1 MKKISKFCLLL
12 FSATLF
18 GQDFYGKVEYQTI
31 QNKSKKEAVSIS
43 KESEK
48 DAAEDAIAGIDKEA
62 FEEAMKKAFQK
73 NYLLTFNKNEALF
86 EEVVALEKPKP
97 GQGGVSFSVSV
108 SMSGDG
114 DKYMNTKDKI
124 SYTEEDIFGDEFVI
138 KDSLPKIAW
147 EISNETKIIG
157 DYNCVKAT
165 YVETV
170 SKNDLEAYERYQ
182 EKTKNGK
189 SSLFEMK
196 KPEPQTIT
204 AWYTSEIPVS
214 FGPNGVWGLPG
225 LILQLE
231 NENYIYFCTKV
242 SIKNNET
249 VKIKI
254 PNSGKVISKKEYEK
268 YEKKMQKQMED
279 NGGTIMFR
287 ETKN

>member
-1 MKKISKFCLLL
+1 MKNLPKLCFLL

-31 QNKSKKEAVSIS
+31 QNKSTKEAVSIS
-43 KESEK
+43 KETEK
-48 DAAEDAIAGIDKEA
+48 ESAEDAIAGIDKEA

-86 EEVVALEKPKP
+86 EEVVALEKPTP

-147 EISNETKIIG
+147 QITNETKIIG

-165 YVETV
+165 YIEPV
-170 SKNDLEAYERYQ
+170 SKNDLEAYNRQQ
-182 EKTKNGK
+182 EKIKNGK
-189 SSLFEMK
+189 TTLFEMK
-196 KPEPQTIT
+196 KPEPKTIT

-279 NGGTIMFR
+279 NDGAFMIR
-287 ETKN
+287 EIKN

>member
-1 MKKISKFCLLL
+1 MKNISKFCLLL

-165 YVETV
+165 YTEPV

-196 KPEPQTIT
+196 KPEPKTIT

-242 SIKNNET
+242 TIKNNET

>member
-1 MKKISKFCLLL
+1 MKNLPKLCLLL
-12 FSATLF
+12 FSVTLF

-31 QNKSKKEAVSIS
+31 QNKSKKEAVSVS

-48 DAAEDAIAGIDKEA
+48 ESAEDALSAIDDKV
-62 FEEAMKKAFQK
+62 FEEAMAKAFQK

-97 GQGGVSFSVSV
+97 GQGGVSISL

-157 DYNCVKAT
+157 DYYCVKAT
-165 YVETV
+165 YIEPV

-189 SSLFEMK
+189 PSFFEMK

-279 NGGTIMFR
+279 NDGPIMIR
-287 ETKN
+287 EIKN

>member
-1 MKKISKFCLLL
+1 MKNISKFCFLL

-31 QNKSKKEAVSIS
+31 KNNSKKETISVS

-48 DAAEDAIAGIDKEA
+48 ESAKDAIAGIDKEA

-97 GQGGVSFSVSV
+97 EQGGVSVSI

-138 KDSLPKIAW
+138 KDSLPKIDW
-147 EISNETKIIG
+147 QITNETKIIG

-165 YVETV
+165 YIEPV
-170 SKNDLEAYERYQ
+170 SKNDLEAYERQQ
-182 EKTKNGK
+182 EKIKNGK
-189 SSLFEMK
+189 TTLFQMK
-196 KPEPQTIT
+196 KPQPQTIT
-204 AWYTSEIPVS
+204 AWYASEIPVS

-242 SIKNNET
+242 SLKNNEK

-268 YEKKMQKQMED
+268 YEKKMLKQMED
-279 NGGTIMFR
+279 NDGAIMIR

>member
-1 MKKISKFCLLL
+1 MKNISKFCLLL

-31 QNKSKKEAVSIS
+31 RNKSKKETISVS

-48 DAAEDAIAGIDKEA
+48 EAAEDALTGFDKEA
-62 FEEAMKKAFQK
+62 MKEAMAKAFQK

-97 GQGGVSFSVSV
+97 GQGGVSISV

-147 EISNETKIIG
+147 QITNETKIIG

-165 YVETV
+165 YIEPV

-189 SSLFEMK
+189 PSFFEMK
-196 KPEPQTIT
+196 KPEPQTIS

-214 FGPNGVWGLPG
+214 FGP
-225 LILQLE
+225 IT
-231 NENYIYFCTKV
+231 FCARF
-242 SIKNNET
+242 IKNISLKSSFVNE
-249 VKIKI
+249 
-254 PNSGKVISKKEYEK
+254 
-268 YEKKMQKQMED
+268 
-279 NGGTIMFR
+279 
-287 ETKN
+287 

>member
-1 MKKISKFCLLL
+1 MKNLPKLCFLL

-31 QNKSKKEAVSIS
+31 QNKSTKEAVSIS
-43 KESEK
+43 KETEK
-48 DAAEDAIAGIDKEA
+48 ESAEDAIAGIDKEA

-86 EEVVALEKPKP
+86 EEVVALEKPTP

-147 EISNETKIIG
+147 QITNETKIIG

-165 YVETV
+165 YIEPV
-170 SKNDLEAYERYQ
+170 SKNDLEAYNRQQ
-182 EKTKNGK
+182 EKIKNGK
-189 SSLFEMK
+189 TTLFEMK
-196 KPEPQTIT
+196 KPEPKTIT

-249 VKIKI
+249 VKVKI

-279 NGGTIMFR
+279 NDGVIFH

>member
-1 MKKISKFCLLL
+1 
-12 FSATLF
+12 
-18 GQDFYGKVEYQTI
+18 
-31 QNKSKKEAVSIS
+31 
-43 KESEK
+43 
-48 DAAEDAIAGIDKEA
+48 
-62 FEEAMKKAFQK
+62 
-73 NYLLTFNKNEALF
+73 
-86 EEVVALEKPKP
+86 
-97 GQGGVSFSVSV
+97 
-108 SMSGDG
+108 MSGDG

-165 YVETV
+165 YTEPV

-196 KPEPQTIT
+196 KPEPKTIT

>member
-1 MKKISKFCLLL
+1 MKNLPKLCFLL

-31 QNKSKKEAVSIS
+31 QNKSKKETVSVS

-48 DAAEDAIAGIDKEA
+48 EAAEDAITGIDKEA

-73 NYLLTFNKNEALF
+73 NYLLTFNKTEALF

-124 SYTEEDIFGDEFVI
+124 SYTDEDIFGDEFVI

-147 EISNETKIIG
+147 QITNETKIIG

-165 YVETV
+165 YIEPV
-170 SKNDLEAYERYQ
+170 SKNDLEAYNRQQ
-182 EKTKNGK
+182 EKIKNGK
-189 SSLFEMK
+189 TTLFEMK
-196 KPEPQTIT
+196 KPEPKTIT

-279 NGGTIMFR
+279 NDGVIFH

>member
-1 MKKISKFCLLL
+1 M
-12 FSATLF
+12 
-18 GQDFYGKVEYQTI
+18 
-31 QNKSKKEAVSIS
+31 KEAM
-43 KESEK
+43 
-48 DAAEDAIAGIDKEA
+48 A
-62 FEEAMKKAFQK
+62 KAFQK
-73 NYLLTFNKNEALF
+73 NYILTFNKNEALF

-97 GQGGVSFSVSV
+97 GQGGVSISV

-114 DKYMNTKDKI
+114 DKYMNTKDKV

-147 EISNETKIIG
+147 EITNETKVIG
-157 DYNCVKAT
+157 GYNCLKAT
-165 YVETV
+165 YIEPV
-170 SKNDLEAYERYQ
+170 SKNNLEAYERYQ

-189 SSLFEMK
+189 PSFFEMK

-268 YEKKMQKQMED
+268 YEKKMQKRMEEND
-279 NGGTIMFR
+279 GVILQ

>member
-1 MKKISKFCLLL
+1 M
-12 FSATLF
+12 
-18 GQDFYGKVEYQTI
+18 
-31 QNKSKKEAVSIS
+31 KEAM
-43 KESEK
+43 
-48 DAAEDAIAGIDKEA
+48 A
-62 FEEAMKKAFQK
+62 KAFQK

-86 EEVVALEKPKP
+86 EEVVALEKPNP
-97 GQGGVSFSVSV
+97 TQGGVSVSI

-147 EISNETKIIG
+147 QITNETKIIG

-165 YVETV
+165 YIEPV

-189 SSLFEMK
+189 PSFFEMK

-254 PNSGKVISKKEYEK
+254 PNAGKVISKKEYEK

-279 NGGTIMFR
+279 NDGPIMIR
-287 ETKN
+287 EIKN

>member
-1 MKKISKFCLLL
+1 MKNLSKFCLLL
-12 FSATLF
+12 ISTTLF

-48 DAAEDAIAGIDKEA
+48 DAAEDGLTGIDKEA
-62 FEEAMKKAFQK
+62 FEEAMAKAFQK
-73 NYLLTFNKNEALF
+73 TYLLTFNKNEALF

-97 GQGGVSFSVSV
+97 GQGGVLVSV
-108 SMSGDG
+108 SMTGDG
-114 DKYMNTKDKI
+114 NKYMNTKDKI
-124 SYTEEDIFGDEFVI
+124 SYTAEDIFGDEFVV
-138 KDSLPKIAW
+138 KDSLQKITW
-147 EISNETKIIG
+147 EITSETKVIG

-165 YVETV
+165 YIEPV

-182 EKTKNGK
+182 EKIKNGK
-189 SSLFEMK
+189 TTLFEMK

-204 AWYTSEIPVS
+204 AWYASEIPVS

-242 SIKNNET
+242 SLKNNEK

-254 PNSGKVISKKEYEK
+254 PNSGKVVSKKEYEK
-268 YEKKMQKQMED
+268 YEKKMLMQMED
-279 NGGTIMFR
+279 NDGIIINS
-287 ETKN
+287 TKN

>member
-1 MKKISKFCLLL
+1 MKNISKFCLLL

-147 EISNETKIIG
+147 EITNETKIIG

-196 KPEPQTIT
+196 KPEPKTIT

>member
-1 MKKISKFCLLL
+1 MKNLSKFCFLL

-48 DAAEDAIAGIDKEA
+48 ESAEDAIAGIDKEA

-97 GQGGVSFSVSV
+97 AQGGVSVSI

-138 KDSLPKIAW
+138 KDSLPKIDW
-147 EISNETKIIG
+147 QITTEIKIIG

-165 YVETV
+165 YIEPV

-182 EKTKNGK
+182 EKINNGK
-189 SSLFEMK
+189 TTLFQMK

-242 SIKNNET
+242 SLKNNEK

-279 NGGTIMFR
+279 NDGAFMIR
-287 ETKN
+287 EIKN

>member
-31 QNKSKKEAVSIS
+31 QNKSTKEAVSIS
-43 KESEK
+43 KETEK
-48 DAAEDAIAGIDKEA
+48 ESAEDAIAGIDKEA

-97 GQGGVSFSVSV
+97 AQGGVSVSI

-138 KDSLPKIAW
+138 KDSLPKIDW
-147 EISNETKIIG
+147 QITTEIKIIG

-165 YVETV
+165 YIEPV

-182 EKTKNGK
+182 EKINNGK
-189 SSLFEMK
+189 TTLFQMK

-242 SIKNNET
+242 SLKNNEK

-279 NGGTIMFR
+279 NDGAFMIR
-287 ETKN
+287 EIKN

>member
-1 MKKISKFCLLL
+1 M
-12 FSATLF
+12 
-18 GQDFYGKVEYQTI
+18 
-31 QNKSKKEAVSIS
+31 SI
-43 KESEK
+43 
-48 DAAEDAIAGIDKEA
+48 
-62 FEEAMKKAFQK
+62 
-73 NYLLTFNKNEALF
+73 
-86 EEVVALEKPKP
+86 
-97 GQGGVSFSVSV
+97 SV

-147 EISNETKIIG
+147 EITNETKIIG

-165 YVETV
+165 YIEPV

-189 SSLFEMK
+189 PSFFEMK

-242 SIKNNET
+242 SLKNNEK

-279 NGGTIMFR
+279 NDGPIMIR
-287 ETKN
+287 EIKN

>member
-1 MKKISKFCLLL
+1 MKNISKFCLLL

-31 QNKSKKEAVSIS
+31 RNKSKKEAISVS

-48 DAAEDAIAGIDKEA
+48 ERASNALTGFDKEA
-62 FEEAMKKAFQK
+62 MKEAMAKAFQK

-86 EEVVALEKPKP
+86 EEVVALEKPNP
-97 GQGGVSFSVSV
+97 MQGDVSFSVR
-108 SMSGDG
+108 MSGDG

-165 YVETV
+165 YIEPV

-189 SSLFEMK
+189 PSFFEMK

-242 SIKNNET
+242 SLKNNEK

-279 NGGTIMFR
+279 NDGEFMIR
-287 ETKN
+287 EIKN

>member
-1 MKKISKFCLLL
+1 MKNLPKFCFLL

-31 QNKSKKEAVSIS
+31 QNKSKKEAVSVS

-48 DAAEDAIAGIDKEA
+48 EAAEDAIAGIDKEA

-73 NYLLTFNKNEALF
+73 NYLLTFNKTEALF
-86 EEVVALEKPKP
+86 EEVVALEKPIP

-147 EISNETKIIG
+147 QITNETKIIG

-165 YVETV
+165 YIEPV
-170 SKNDLEAYERYQ
+170 SKNDLEAYNRQQ
-182 EKTKNGK
+182 EKIKNGK
-189 SSLFEMK
+189 TTLFEMK
-196 KPEPQTIT
+196 KPEPKTIT

-249 VKIKI
+249 VKVKI

-279 NGGTIMFR
+279 NDGVIFH

>member
-1 MKKISKFCLLL
+1 MKNLPKFCLLL

-18 GQDFYGKVEYQTI
+18 GQEFYGKVEYQTI
-31 QNKSKKEAVSIS
+31 QNKSKKEAVSVS

-48 DAAEDAIAGIDKEA
+48 EAAEDAIAGIDKEA

-73 NYLLTFNKNEALF
+73 NYLLTFNKTEALF

-147 EISNETKIIG
+147 QITNETKIIG

-165 YVETV
+165 YIEPV
-170 SKNDLEAYERYQ
+170 SKNDLEAYNRQQ
-182 EKTKNGK
+182 EKIKNGK
-189 SSLFEMK
+189 TTLFEMK
-196 KPEPQTIT
+196 KPEPKTIT

-268 YEKKMQKQMED
+268 YEKKIQKQIED
-279 NGGTIMFR
+279 NDGVIFH

>member
-1 MKKISKFCLLL
+1 MRNLSKFCLLL
-12 FSATLF
+12 FSVTLF

-31 QNKSKKEAVSIS
+31 QNKSKKEAISIS

-48 DAAEDAIAGIDKEA
+48 DAAEDALTGIDKEA
-62 FEEAMKKAFQK
+62 FEKAMAKAFQK
-73 NYLLTFNKNEALF
+73 NYLLSFNKNEALF
-86 EEVVALEKPKP
+86 EEIVALEKPNP
-97 GQGGVSFSVSV
+97 TQGGVSFSI

-124 SYTEEDIFGDEFVI
+124 SYVEEDIFGDEFVI

-147 EISNETKIIG
+147 QITNETKIIG
-157 DYNCVKAT
+157 GYNCLKAT
-165 YVETV
+165 HIEPV

-182 EKTKNGK
+182 EKIKNGK
-189 SSLFEMK
+189 SSFFEMK
-196 KPEPQTIT
+196 KPESQTVT

-242 SIKNNET
+242 SLKNNEKI
-249 VKIKI
+249 KIKI

-279 NGGTIMFR
+279 NDGIIIQ

>member
-1 MKKISKFCLLL
+1 MKNLPKFYFLL
-12 FSATLF
+12 FSVTLF

-31 QNKSKKEAVSIS
+31 RNKSKKEAVSIS
-43 KESEK
+43 NESEK
-48 DAAEDAIAGIDKEA
+48 ESAKDALAGIDKEA
-62 FEEAMKKAFQK
+62 FEEAMAKAFQK

-97 GQGGVSFSVSV
+97 EQGGVSVSI

-138 KDSLPKIAW
+138 KDSLPKIDW
-147 EISNETKIIG
+147 QITNETKIIG

-165 YVETV
+165 YIEPV
-170 SKNDLEAYERYQ
+170 SKNDLEAYERQQ
-182 EKTKNGK
+182 EKIKNGK
-189 SSLFEMK
+189 TTLFQMK

-204 AWYTSEIPVS
+204 AWYASEIPVS

-242 SIKNNET
+242 SLKNNEK

-254 PNSGKVISKKEYEK
+254 PNSGKVVSKKEYEK
-268 YEKKMQKQMED
+268 YEKKMLKQMDD
-279 NGGTIMFR
+279 NDGAIMIR

>member
-1 MKKISKFCLLL
+1 MKNISKFCLLL

-48 DAAEDAIAGIDKEA
+48 ESAKDALAGIDKEA

-86 EEVVALEKPKP
+86 EEIVELEKPKP
-97 GQGGVSFSVSV
+97 GQGGVSVSI

-114 DKYMNTKDKI
+114 DKYMNTKEKI

-138 KDSLPKIAW
+138 KDSLPKIDW
-147 EISNETKIIG
+147 QITNETKIIG

-165 YVETV
+165 YIEPV
-170 SKNDLEAYERYQ
+170 SKNDLEAYERQQ
-182 EKTKNGK
+182 EKIKNGK
-189 SSLFEMK
+189 TTLFQMK

-204 AWYTSEIPVS
+204 AWYASEIPVS

-242 SIKNNET
+242 SLKNNEK

-279 NGGTIMFR
+279 NDGEFMIR
-287 ETKN
+287 EIKN

>member
-1 MKKISKFCLLL
+1 MKNLPKFCFFL

-48 DAAEDAIAGIDKEA
+48 ESKEDALAGIDKEA
-62 FEEAMKKAFQK
+62 FEEAMAKAFQK

-86 EEVVALEKPKP
+86 EEVVALEKPNP
-97 GQGGVSFSVSV
+97 TQGGMSISV

-124 SYTEEDIFGDEFVI
+124 SFTEEDIFGDEFVI

-165 YVETV
+165 YIEPV

-182 EKTKNGK
+182 EKTKNEK
-189 SSLFEMK
+189 PSFFEMK

-242 SIKNNET
+242 SLKNNEI

-279 NGGTIMFR
+279 NDGEFMIR
-287 ETKN
+287 EIKN

>member
-1 MKKISKFCLLL
+1 MKKISKFCFLL

-48 DAAEDAIAGIDKEA
+48 DAAEDALAGIDKEA
-62 FEEAMKKAFQK
+62 FEEAMAKAFQK

-138 KDSLPKIAW
+138 KDSLPKIDW
-147 EISNETKIIG
+147 QITNETKIIG

-165 YVETV
+165 YTEPV

-196 KPEPQTIT
+196 KPEPKTIT

>member
-1 MKKISKFCLLL
+1 MKNISKFCLLL

-48 DAAEDAIAGIDKEA
+48 ESAKDALAGIDKEA
-62 FEEAMKKAFQK
+62 FEEAMAKAFQK

-86 EEVVALEKPKP
+86 EEVVALEKPKS
-97 GQGGVSFSVSV
+97 GQGGVSVSI

-147 EISNETKIIG
+147 EITNETKIIG

-165 YVETV
+165 YTEPV
-170 SKNDLEAYERYQ
+170 SKNDLEAYERYL

-189 SSLFEMK
+189 PSFFEMK

-242 SIKNNET
+242 SLKNNEK

-279 NGGTIMFR
+279 NDGPIMIR
-287 ETKN
+287 EIKN

>member
-48 DAAEDAIAGIDKEA
+48 DAAEDALAGIDKEA
-62 FEEAMKKAFQK
+62 FEEAMAKAFQK

-138 KDSLPKIAW
+138 KDSLPKIDW
-147 EISNETKIIG
+147 QITNETKIIG
-157 DYNCVKAT
+157 DYNCLKAT
-165 YVETV
+165 YVEPI

-196 KPEPQTIT
+196 KPEPKTIT

>member
-1 MKKISKFCLLL
+1 MKNLPKFCLLL
-12 FSATLF
+12 FSVTLF

-31 QNKSKKEAVSIS
+31 QNKSKKEAVSVS

-48 DAAEDAIAGIDKEA
+48 EEAEDALTGFDKEA

-97 GQGGVSFSVSV
+97 SQGGVSISV

-147 EISNETKIIG
+147 QITNETKIIG

-165 YVETV
+165 YIEPV

-182 EKTKNGK
+182 EKIKNGK
-189 SSLFEMK
+189 PSFFEMK
-196 KPEPQTIT
+196 KPEPKTIT

-242 SIKNNET
+242 SLKNNEK

-279 NGGTIMFR
+279 NDGGIIH

>member
-1 MKKISKFCLLL
+1 MKNLPKLCLLL
-12 FSATLF
+12 FSVTLF

-31 QNKSKKEAVSIS
+31 QNKSKKEAVSVS

-48 DAAEDAIAGIDKEA
+48 ESAEDALAGIDKEA

-73 NYLLTFNKNEALF
+73 NCLLTFNKNEALF

-97 GQGGVSFSVSV
+97 MQGGMSISV

-147 EISNETKIIG
+147 QITNETKIIG

-165 YVETV
+165 YIEPV

-189 SSLFEMK
+189 PSFFEMK
-196 KPEPQTIT
+196 KPEPKTIT

-268 YEKKMQKQMED
+268 YEKKMQKRMEEND
-279 NGGTIMFR
+279 GVIFQ

>member
-1 MKKISKFCLLL
+1 MKNISKFCFLL

-48 DAAEDAIAGIDKEA
+48 ESAKDALAGIDKEA
-62 FEEAMKKAFQK
+62 FEEAMAKAFQK
-73 NYLLTFNKNEALF
+73 NYILTFNKNEALF
-86 EEVVALEKPKP
+86 EEVVALEKPNP
-97 GQGGVSFSVSV
+97 TQGGVSVSI

-147 EISNETKIIG
+147 EISNKTKIIG

-165 YVETV
+165 YIEPV
-170 SKNDLEAYERYQ
+170 SKNDLEAYERQQ
-182 EKTKNGK
+182 EKIKNGK
-189 SSLFEMK
+189 TTLFQMK

-242 SIKNNET
+242 SLKNNEK

-279 NGGTIMFR
+279 NDGEFMIR
-287 ETKN
+287 EIKN

>member
-1 MKKISKFCLLL
+1 MKNLPKFCFLL

-31 QNKSKKEAVSIS
+31 QNKSKKEAISVS

-48 DAAEDAIAGIDKEA
+48 EAAEGAIAGIDKEA

-86 EEVVALEKPKP
+86 EEVVALEKPNP
-97 GQGGVSFSVSV
+97 TQGGMSISF

-147 EISNETKIIG
+147 QITNETKIIG
-157 DYNCVKAT
+157 GYNCVKAT
-165 YVETV
+165 YLEPV
-170 SKNDLEAYERYQ
+170 SKNDLEAYNRQQ
-182 EKTKNGK
+182 EKLKNGK
-189 SSLFEMK
+189 TTLFEMK
-196 KPEPQTIT
+196 KPEPKTIT

-249 VKIKI
+249 VKVKI

-279 NGGTIMFR
+279 NDGVIIH

>member
-1 MKKISKFCLLL
+1 MKNISKFCLLL
-12 FSATLF
+12 FSATHF

-165 YVETV
+165 YTEPV

-196 KPEPQTIT
+196 KPEPKTIT

-242 SIKNNET
+242 TIKNNET
-249 VKIKI
+249 VKVKI
-254 PNSGKVISKKEYEK
+254 PNAGKVISKKEYEK

>member
-1 MKKISKFCLLL
+1 
-12 FSATLF
+12 
-18 GQDFYGKVEYQTI
+18 
-31 QNKSKKEAVSIS
+31 
-43 KESEK
+43 
-48 DAAEDAIAGIDKEA
+48 
-62 FEEAMKKAFQK
+62 
-73 NYLLTFNKNEALF
+73 
-86 EEVVALEKPKP
+86 
-97 GQGGVSFSVSV
+97 
-108 SMSGDG
+108 
-114 DKYMNTKDKI
+114 MNTKDKI

-165 YVETV
+165 YVEPV
-170 SKNDLEAYERYQ
+170 SKNDLEAYERQQ
-182 EKTKNGK
+182 EKIKNGK
-189 SSLFEMK
+189 TTLFEMK
-196 KPEPQTIT
+196 KPEPKTIT

>member
-1 MKKISKFCLLL
+1 MKNISKFCLLL

-48 DAAEDAIAGIDKEA
+48 ESAKDAIAGIDKEA

-86 EEVVALEKPKP
+86 EEVVALEKPNP
-97 GQGGVSFSVSV
+97 TQGGVSISV

-165 YVETV
+165 YVEPV
-170 SKNDLEAYERYQ
+170 SKNDLEAYERQQ
-182 EKTKNGK
+182 EKIKNGK
-189 SSLFEMK
+189 TTLFEMK
-196 KPEPQTIT
+196 KPEPKTIT

>member
-1 MKKISKFCLLL
+1 MKNISKFCFLL

-31 QNKSKKEAVSIS
+31 RNKSKKEAISVS

-48 DAAEDAIAGIDKEA
+48 ERASNALTGFDKEA
-62 FEEAMKKAFQK
+62 MKEAMAKAFQK

-86 EEVVALEKPKP
+86 EEVVALEKPNP
-97 GQGGVSFSVSV
+97 MQGDVSFSVR
-108 SMSGDG
+108 MSGDG
-114 DKYMNTKDKI
+114 DKYMNTKDKV

-147 EISNETKIIG
+147 EITNETKVIG
-157 DYNCVKAT
+157 GYNCLKAT
-165 YVETV
+165 YIEPV
-170 SKNDLEAYERYQ
+170 SKNNLEAYERQQ
-182 EKTKNGK
+182 EKIKNGEATF
-189 SSLFEMK
+189 FEMK

-231 NENYIYFCTKV
+231 NQKYIYFCTKV
-242 SIKNNET
+242 SLKNNET

-268 YEKKMQKQMED
+268 YEKKMQKRMEEND
-279 NGGTIMFR
+279 GVILQ

>member
-1 MKKISKFCLLL
+1 MKNLPKLCFLL

-31 QNKSKKEAVSIS
+31 QNKSKKETVSVS

-48 DAAEDAIAGIDKEA
+48 EAAEDAITGIDKEA

-73 NYLLTFNKNEALF
+73 NYLLTFNKTEALF

-147 EISNETKIIG
+147 QITNETKIIG

-165 YVETV
+165 YIEPV
-170 SKNDLEAYERYQ
+170 SKNDLEAYNRQQ
-182 EKTKNGK
+182 EKIKNGK
-189 SSLFEMK
+189 TTLFEMK
-196 KPEPQTIT
+196 KPEPKTIT

-279 NGGTIMFR
+279 NDGVIFH

>member
-1 MKKISKFCLLL
+1 MKNLSKFCFLL

-31 QNKSKKEAVSIS
+31 RNKSKKETISVS

-48 DAAEDAIAGIDKEA
+48 EKAEDALTGFDKEA
-62 FEEAMKKAFQK
+62 MKEAMAKAFQK

-97 GQGGVSFSVSV
+97 EQGGVSVSI

-138 KDSLPKIAW
+138 KDSLPKIDW
-147 EISNETKIIG
+147 QITNETKIIG

-165 YVETV
+165 YIEPV
-170 SKNDLEAYERYQ
+170 SKNDLEAYERQ
-182 EKTKNGK
+182 QKKIKNGK
-189 SSLFEMK
+189 TTLFQMK

-204 AWYTSEIPVS
+204 AWYASEIPVS

-242 SIKNNET
+242 SLKNNEK

-254 PNSGKVISKKEYEK
+254 PNSGKVVSKKEYEK

-279 NGGTIMFR
+279 NDGEFMIR
-287 ETKN
+287 EIKN

>member
-1 MKKISKFCLLL
+1 MKNLPKFCLLL

-165 YVETV
+165 YTEPV

-196 KPEPQTIT
+196 KPEPKTIT

-242 SIKNNET
+242 TIKNNET
-249 VKIKI
+249 VKVKI
-254 PNSGKVISKKEYEK
+254 PNAGKVISKKEYEK

>member
-1 MKKISKFCLLL
+1 MSKFCLLL
-12 FSATLF
+12 FSVTLF

-86 EEVVALEKPKP
+86 EEVVALEQPKP
-97 GQGGVSFSVSV
+97 AQGVVSIIVN
-108 SMSGDG
+108 MSGDG
-114 DKYMNTKDKI
+114 NKYMNTKDKI
-124 SYTEEDIFGDEFVI
+124 SYTEEDIFGDEFVV

-147 EISNETKIIG
+147 QITNETKIIG

-165 YVETV
+165 YIEPV

-182 EKTKNGK
+182 EKIKNGK
-189 SSLFEMK
+189 PSFFEMK

-279 NGGTIMFR
+279 NDGVIIH